1 MDLLPKNDFHRK
13 IIHLDMDAFYASVE
27 MRDNPAL
34 KNKALVI
41 AHDPREYNGHGVVA
55 TANYLARQYGIN
67 SAMPAI
73 EAVKRI
79 PKDKLVFVTPNF
91 DKYRQVS
98 AQVHEIMHAV
108 TDQVESVALDE
119 AYMDVTSNKLGNYS
133 AIELGSYMQERI
145 YKELQLGASFG
156 VSYNKFL
163 AKMGSEYAKPFGRS
177 VILSQ
182 EALTFLAD
190 QPIKKFPGVG
200 KKTQGTFQALG
211 LKTGKD
217 LQKLTVKE
225 LTTLFGKFGYQLALH
240 AHGIDFSPVK
250 AQRKRKSIGKENT
263 FLPVLFDQNEI
274 LRNLRN
280 FAESI
285 SKQLKEKKL
294 QGKVVTIKVRTPDFV
309 TKTKRKT
316 LSQFTNDEQIIYQ
329 ASYELLNQIDYRT
342 AGIRLLGISVSQLEN
357 NRYTE
362 INLGLFSTDW

>member
-1 MDLLPKNDFHRK
+1 MDLLPKNDIHRK

-27 MRDNPAL
+27 MRDNPEL

-41 AHDPREYNGHGVVA
+41 AHDPREYNGHGVIA

-73 EAVKRI
+73 EAVRKI

-91 DKYRQVS
+91 DKYRHVS

-119 AYMDVTSNKLGNYS
+119 AYMDVTNNKLGNFS
-133 AIELGSYMQERI
+133 AIELGCYMQERI
-145 YKELQLGASFG
+145 YKELHLGASFG

-177 VILSQ
+177 VLLPQ
-182 EALTFLAD
+182 EAVAFLAD

-200 KKTQGTFQALG
+200 KKTQGTFKELG
-211 LKTGKD
+211 LQTGRD
-217 LQKLTVKE
+217 LQQLSVKKLTS
-225 LTTLFGKFGYQLALH
+225 LFGKFGYQLALH

-250 AQRKRKSIGKENT
+250 AQRKRKSIGRENT
-263 FLPVLFDQNEI
+263 YLPVLFDQNEI

-280 FAESI
+280 FAEVI

-309 TKTKRKT
+309 TKTKRQT
-316 LSQFTNDEQIIYQ
+316 LPKFTSDEQVIYQ
-329 ASYELLNQIDYRT
+329 ASYELLRQVDYQT
-342 AGIRLLGISVSQLEN
+342 AGIRLLGISVSQLESI
-357 NRYTE
+357 RYAE